1 MMWKPIIAAAVL
13 SSVLLQGCS
22 TRQLPPPSGVSQ
34 AVYFDANWRT
44 KVNGDSGEQTETYNI
59 VPQGDTLTLVT
70 NRGAVYELLQSNG
83 LQVKHI
89 DTQMKP
95 SAGVSRDGDRVFFGT
110 YDGELVAVSLADESV
125 LWRKTLTSEILS
137 ETGNGEG
144 RVAALT
150 GDGWLTVMD
159 ASTGETLWRDKEDL
173 PALTV
178 RGTTAPVIVDGKVI
192 AGFASGKVKAYNL
205 QTGDQIW
212 EYAVGK
218 PEGRYEIERLT
229 DVSGRFVIANNMLY
243 SVAYN
248 GTVTALAMQTGRP
261 VWQRNISSAV
271 GVAVQGNELAVIDQ
285 DNVVYSLNARNG
297 STLWQNDTLQGRDLA
312 SPVFYKDYVAVLDRG
327 GWIHLMNRETG
338 VTEAW
343 TLADSR
349 RPAGSR
355 MVSNDEQLFILTPTA
370 NVTALH
376 YW

>member
-1 MMWKPIIAAAVL
+1 MIAAAVV
-13 SSVLLQGCS
+13 SAALLQGCS
-22 TRQLPPPSGVSQ
+22 TRLLPPPAGVDQ
-34 AVYFDANWRT
+34 QVYFDAHWRT
-44 KVNGDSGEQTETYNI
+44 KVNGDAGERTESYNL
-59 VPQGDTLTLVT
+59 VAQDDSLALVT
-70 NRGAVYELLQSNG
+70 NRGDVYELEQSSG
-83 LQVKHI
+83 GQLVHVKT
-89 DTQMKP
+89 DYRP
-95 SAGVSRDGDRVFFGT
+95 SAGVSRDGDAVFFGT
-110 YDGELVAVSLADESV
+110 YDGELVAVSLAEKEV
-125 LWRKTLTSEILS
+125 LWSKSLTSEILS
-137 ETGNGEG
+137 ETGNGQG
-144 RVAALT
+144 RVAVLT

-159 ASTGETLWRDKEDL
+159 AATGNTLWRDKEDL

-178 RGTTAPVIVDGKVI
+178 RGTTAPVIIDGKVI
-192 AGFASGKVKAYNL
+192 AGFATGKVKAYNL

-229 DVSGRFVIANNMLY
+229 DISDRFAVANGLIY

-248 GTVTALAMQTGRP
+248 GTVTALAQQTGRP

-271 GVAVQGNELAVIDQ
+271 SVSVKGNELAVIDQ
-285 DNVVYSLNARNG
+285 NNVVYSLNARNG
-297 STLWQNDTLQGRDLA
+297 STLWENDSLKDRDLA

-327 GWIHLMNRETG
+327 GWIYLLNRTTG
-338 VTEAW
+338 AVEAW
-343 TLADSR
+343 TLADSK

>member
-1 MMWKPIIAAAVL
+1 
-13 SSVLLQGCS
+13 
-22 TRQLPPPSGVSQ
+22 
-34 AVYFDANWRT
+34 VYFDANWRT

-271 GVAVQGNELAVIDQ
+271 GVAVQGNELVVIDQ

>member
-1 MMWKPIIAAAVL
+1 MWKPIIVAAVL
-13 SSVLLQGCS
+13 SSAVLQGCS
-22 TRQLPPPSGVSQ
+22 TRLLPPPDSIRQ
-34 AVYFDANWRT
+34 EVYFDANWRT
-44 KVNGDSGEQTETYNI
+44 KVNGGAGEQTETYNI
-59 VPQGDTLTLVT
+59 VAQDNTLTLVT
-70 NRGAVYELLQSNG
+70 NRGSLYELNQSNG
-83 LQVKHI
+83 LQVQHI
-89 DTQMKP
+89 ETGAKP
-95 SAGVSRDGDRVFFGT
+95 SSGVSRDGDRVFFGT
-110 YDGELVAVSLADESV
+110 YDGDLIAVSLDDESI

-137 ETGNGEG
+137 ETGNGAG
-144 RVAALT
+144 RVAAVT
-150 GDGWLTVMD
+150 ADGWLTVMD
-159 ASTGETLWRDKEDL
+159 ANTGETLWRDKEDL

-178 RGTTAPVIVDGKVI
+178 RGTSAPVIVDGKVI

-261 VWQRNISSAV
+261 IWQRNISSAV

-285 DNVVYSLNARNG
+285 DNVVYNLNALNG

-338 VTEAW
+338 LIEAW

>member
-150 GDGWLTVMD
+150 GDGWITVMD

-212 EYAVGK
+212 EYIK
-218 PEGRYEIERLT
+218 QKR
-229 DVSGRFVIANNMLY
+229 
-243 SVAYN
+243 
-248 GTVTALAMQTGRP
+248 
-261 VWQRNISSAV
+261 
-271 GVAVQGNELAVIDQ
+271 
-285 DNVVYSLNARNG
+285 NAR
-297 STLWQNDTLQGRDLA
+297 
-312 SPVFYKDYVAVLDRG
+312 
-327 GWIHLMNRETG
+327 REK
-338 VTEAW
+338 
-343 TLADSR
+343 
-349 RPAGSR
+349 
-355 MVSNDEQLFILTPTA
+355 
-370 NVTALH
+370 H
-376 YW
+376 K